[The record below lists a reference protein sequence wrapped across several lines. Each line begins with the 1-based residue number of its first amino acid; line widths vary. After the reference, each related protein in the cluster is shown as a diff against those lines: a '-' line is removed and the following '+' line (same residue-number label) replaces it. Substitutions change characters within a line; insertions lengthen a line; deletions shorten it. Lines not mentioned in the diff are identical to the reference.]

1 MNTLMATAALS
12 FGMVLA
18 TTAPA
23 SASVCEPTTQEARRI
38 AGSWEG
44 TAGVL
49 VTSTPTDSGL
59 VWTTVDGA
67 SLDFVHMETAPSSVG
82 GATISA
88 AVTLP
93 GAPEGTVPIAG
104 TDDLLVR
111 FVGSP
116 NCLVD
121 GLGDAV
127 LEVQAVEVSA
137 PVAAPVASPAPVA
150 SGPVAGAARQRAY
163 RFGTVYAI

>member
-1 MNTLMATAALS
+1 MNTLMATAAVSL
-12 FGMVLA
+12 GMVFA
-18 TTAPA
+18 TVAPA

-38 AGSWEG
+38 SGSWEG
-44 TAGVL
+44 TTGAL
-49 VTSTPTDSGL
+49 VTSAPTDSGL
-59 VWTTVDGA
+59 AWTTVDGA
-67 SLDFVHMETAPSSVG
+67 SLEYVHMETAPSTIG
-82 GATISA
+82 DATISA

-93 GAPEGTVPIAG
+93 GASEGTVPIAG

-116 NCLVD
+116 NCVVD

-127 LEVQAVEVSA
+127 LEVQAVEVSS
-137 PVAAPVASPAPVA
+137 PVAAPVSGPARVASAPAAGPAP
-150 SGPVAGAARQRAY
+150 QRAN